1 MLIDAFAL
9 LCYILLYLFITR
21 DAIHT
26 LLFLLFEWRN
36 SRQRESSRCIFVLG
50 SFFLSIIVM
59 SRFLEDDLFR
69 ENKLKRRREN
79 DCGKYRLLRNY
90 WKFTLTRE
98 FIFNSST
105 KLTETFFFFSF
116 STFSPPKFLER
127 RTIDVLLYEPRED
140 VINYSLCK
148 VVEWNERLKD
158 AFIFDTPYCEQ
169 ARLFSTD
176 FYEHENSSSRSLPSC
191 PRIIEWDFR
200 IDGLSQWRFSL
211 GVPQRRKLTRGPCLI
226 ERWVPIILPWS
237 IASIIS
243 VW

>member
-1 MLIDAFAL
+1 MLIDAFTL

-79 DCGKYRLLRNY
+79 GCGKYRLLRNY

-105 KLTETFFFFSF
+105 KLAETFFFFFFFNILAAKVSW
-116 STFSPPKFLER
+116 TKNDRCSPLRASRGCHK
-127 RTIDVLLYEPRED
+127 LL
-140 VINYSLCK
+140 SL
-148 VVEWNERLKD
+148 
-158 AFIFDTPYCEQ
+158 
-169 ARLFSTD
+169 
-176 FYEHENSSSRSLPSC
+176 
-191 PRIIEWDFR
+191 
-200 IDGLSQWRFSL
+200 
-211 GVPQRRKLTRGPCLI
+211 
-226 ERWVPIILPWS
+226 
-237 IASIIS
+237 
-243 VW
+243 